1 MAELKTKL
9 TGASVTKFLDG
20 VADETKR
27 TDAYALLG
35 LMYQATGA
43 EPKMWGAA
51 IIGFGDYHY
60 VSERTGRGGD
70 WFMVGFSPRKQNFAL
85 YAMGG
90 GWKLHPELL
99 ARLGKHSLGGG
110 CLYIKRLDDV
120 DIAVLKKLLGAAV
133 KSAKQQAKIEA
144 QRKERKSKK

>member
-1 MAELKTKL
+1 MAELKTIP

-20 VADETKR
+20 IADETKR

-35 LMYQATGA
+35 LMHQATRA

-60 VSERTGRGGD
+60 VSERTGRAGD
-70 WFMVGFSPRKQNFAL
+70 FLMLGFSPRKQNFAL

-90 GWKLHPELL
+90 GWKPHSELL
-99 ARLGKHSLGGG
+99 AQLGKHSLGGS
-110 CLYIKRLDDV
+110 CLYIKRLRDV
-120 DIAVLKKLLGAAV
+120 DVAVLKKLLGAAV
-133 KSAKQQAKIEA
+133 KNAKQQEKIEA
-144 QRKERKSKK
+144 QRKEHKSKK